1 MASPLD
7 PVDLDY
13 EQLAR
18 LQLERAGPAWRAAA
32 EHGIDMLLLERN
44 LELTP
49 AQRMQQLSDALRL
62 VGR

>member
-1 MASPLD
+1 MPSPLD
-7 PVDLDY
+7 PADLDY

-18 LQLERAGPAWRAAA
+18 LQLERGGPAWRAAA

-49 AQRMQQLSDALRL
+49 AQRMQQLTDALRL